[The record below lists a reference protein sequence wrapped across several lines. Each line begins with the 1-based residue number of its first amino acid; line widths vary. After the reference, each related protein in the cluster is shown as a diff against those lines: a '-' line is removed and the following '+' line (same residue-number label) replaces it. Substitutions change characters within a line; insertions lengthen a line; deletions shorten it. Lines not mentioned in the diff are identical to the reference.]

1 MWKRLFTVLSITLGI
16 AGFCA
21 IPFIVGLEDLLRTI
35 AEVGWVC
42 VMVFTANAACS
53 LLIPAVGWWMLMRAE
68 GIPASLST
76 AVLANLMGFPINVL
90 TPSMYLGGE
99 PLKVLYVASVCKVA
113 KQRVLATVI
122 AAKFQ
127 EFGGLILGMLV
138 ATALFVW
145 HTDFFTRRNE
155 ALLIAI
161 NGVLAVLLGLGFYSF
176 AGHLRPLVK
185 ILAVAA
191 RFRRFEGRAK
201 RLQIL
206 AEEVENC
213 IHTTVTKR
221 LRLFIL
227 AQAVTCLSAVSIFLR
242 PWIFFRFLPTF
253 ELGFNQLCVLFVLT
267 NLVNGLPLIPG
278 ALGLFEA
285 AMTGYASAAGLG
297 DEKGAAFAVITR
309 IADLLLFM
317 LGSWLIV
324 HYGLTQSVRIHD
336 PDLGTEATPDS

>member
-1 MWKRLFTVLSITLGI
+1 MWKRLFTVLAITLGI

-21 IPFIVGLEDLLRTI
+21 IPFIVGIEDLLQTI
-35 AEVGWVC
+35 GQVGWVC
-42 VMVFTANAACS
+42 IVVFTANAAGT
-53 LLIPAVGWWMLMRAE
+53 LLIPALGWWILMRAE
-68 GIPASLST
+68 GIPASLAT
-76 AVLANLMGFPINVL
+76 AVQANLMGFPLDVF
-90 TPSMYLGGE
+90 TPSLYLGGE
-99 PLKVLYVASVCKVA
+99 PLKVMYVASVCGVTKR
-113 KQRVLATVI
+113 RVLATVI

-145 HTDFFTRRNE
+145 HTDFFTKRNE
-155 ALLIAI
+155 VLLIAI
-161 NGVLAVLLGLGFYSF
+161 NVVLAVLLGLGFYAF

-185 ILAVAA
+185 ILTLTP
-191 RFRRFEGRAK
+191 RLRRFEDKIK
-201 RLQIL
+201 RLQIY

-213 IHTTVTKR
+213 LHAIVTKR

-227 AQAVTCLSAVSIFLR
+227 AQMVTCLSAVSIFIR
-242 PWIFFRFLPTF
+242 PWIFFRFLPSF
-253 ELGFNQLCVLFVLT
+253 EIGFSQLCVFFVLT
-267 NLVNGLPLIPG
+267 NLVNGLSLVPG

-324 HYGLTQSVRIHD
+324 HYGLTKSTRSHD
-336 PDLGTEATPDS
+336 ATLETKATTDG